1 MTQTL
6 QAVRRI
12 VMTSVFALTACSI
25 ASATDPTP
33 LRYVT
38 NDAFGLGERLEYSV
52 GYKFITAGYAVFQV
66 GKEPVMVKERPCYDI
81 RFDVASLTSLE
92 FLYKV
97 RDRYRT
103 KVDIDGLFPWRF
115 EQTIR
120 EGGYSKDFTASF
132 DQVENRAIT
141 TEGTFK
147 IPPFVHD
154 VVSALYHVRT
164 YNLRDMKKGDVI
176 QMQNFFD
183 RETHDLQIKV
193 LGRQKI
199 EVEAGTFNTIVIEP
213 IIKQGGLFKSEGRIL
228 IWLSDDDRKI
238 PVKVSSK
245 ILIGTVDAE
254 LTAYKGLRGP
264 LTSKVAGP
272 N

>member
-1 MTQTL
+1 MTLHLNTMRTMFTS
-6 QAVRRI
+6 AI
-12 VMTSVFALTACSI
+12 VLTACVI
-25 ASATDPTP
+25 ASATDPEP
-33 LRYVT
+33 MRYVT
-38 NDAFGLGERLEYSV
+38 NEAFGFGERLEYSV

-66 GKEPVMVKERPCYDI
+66 GKEPVLVNDHQCYDI
-81 RFDVASLTSLE
+81 RFDVASLASLE

-103 KVDIDGLFPWRF
+103 MVDIDGLFPWRF

-120 EGGYSKDFTASF
+120 EGGFSKDFAASF
-132 DQVENRAIT
+132 DQTDHHAIT

-164 YNLRDMKKGDVI
+164 HDLRSMKKGDVI
-176 QMQNFFD
+176 QMHNFFD
-183 RETHDLQIKV
+183 RETHELQIRV
-193 LGRQKI
+193 LGRQQI
-199 EVEAGTFNTIVIEP
+199 EVEAGIFNTIVIEP
-213 IIKQGGLFKSEGRIL
+213 IIKQGGLFKSDGRIL
-228 IWLSDDDRKI
+228 IWLSDDERKI

-245 ILIGTVDAE
+245 ILIGSVDAE

-264 LTSKVAGP
+264 LTSKVAKP
-272 N
+272 D

>member
-1 MTQTL
+1 MTQNLHT
-6 QAVRRI
+6 RRI
-12 VMTSVFALTACSI
+12 ATISIVALALCAV
-25 ASATDPTP
+25 ASAQDLKP
-33 LRYVT
+33 LRAVS
-38 NDAFGLGERLEYSV
+38 NEAFGFGERLEYSV

-66 GKEPVMVKERPCYDI
+66 GKEPIVTNDRKCYDI
-81 RFDVASLTSLE
+81 RFDVASLASLE

-103 KVDIDGLFPWRF
+103 MVDIDGLFPWRF

-120 EGGYSKDFTASF
+120 EGGYSKDFAAKF
-132 DQVENRAIT
+132 DQEGHRAIT

-164 YNLRDMKKGDVI
+164 YDLHNMKKGDVI
-176 QMQNFFD
+176 KMQNFFD
-183 RETHDLQIKV
+183 RETHELQIMV

-199 EVEAGTFNTIVIEP
+199 SVEAGTFNTIVIEP
-213 IIKQGGLFKSEGRIL
+213 IIKKGGLFKSEGRIL

-238 PVKVSSK
+238 PIKVSSK

-264 LTSKVAGP
+264 LTSKVANP
-272 N
+272 D

>member
-1 MTQTL
+1 MTLHHTMRTVL
-6 QAVRRI
+6 TSI
-12 VMTSVFALTACSI
+12 VALATCAI

-33 LRYVT
+33 LRAVK
-38 NDAFGLGERLEYSV
+38 NEAFGFGERLEYSV

-66 GKEPVMVKERPCYDI
+66 GKEPITTSNRKCYDI
-81 RFDVASLTSLE
+81 RFDVASLASLE

-103 KVDIDGLFPWRF
+103 MVDIDGLFPWRF

-120 EGGYSKDFTASF
+120 EGGYSKDFAATF
-132 DQVENRAIT
+132 DQEDHRAIT

-147 IPPFVHD
+147 VPPFVHD

-164 YNLRDMKKGDVI
+164 YDLSKMKKGDVI
-176 QMQNFFD
+176 KMHNFFD
-183 RETHDLQIKV
+183 RETHELQIVV

-213 IIKQGGLFKSEGRIL
+213 VIKQGGLFKSEGRIL
-228 IWLSDDDRKI
+228 IWLSDDERKI
-238 PVKVSSK
+238 PIKVSSK

-254 LTAYKGLRGP
+254 LTGYKGLRGP
-264 LTSKVAGP
+264 LTSKVS

>member
-1 MTQTL
+1 MTQL
-6 QAVRRI
+6 RNKHLLA
-12 VMTSVFALTACSI
+12 TACCTLLLWVS

-33 LRYVT
+33 LRYVK
-38 NDAFGLGERLEYSV
+38 NDAFGFGERLEYSV

-66 GKEPVMVKERPCYDI
+66 GKEPVMVNDHKCFDI

-103 KVDIDGLFPWRF
+103 MVDIDGLFPWKF
-115 EQTIR
+115 EQTLR
-120 EGGYSKDFTASF
+120 EGGFSKDFSATF
-132 DQVENRAIT
+132 DQEKHSAVT
-141 TEGTFK
+141 TEGTFT

-164 YNLRDMKKGDVI
+164 YDLHNMKKGDVI
-176 QMQNFFD
+176 KMQNFFD
-183 RETHDLQIKV
+183 RETHDLQVRI
-193 LGRQKI
+193 LGRQVI

-213 IIKQGGLFKSEGRIL
+213 VIKQGGLFKSEGRIL

-245 ILIGTVDAE
+245 ILIGSVDAE
-254 LTAYKGLRGP
+254 LTGYKGLRGP
-264 LTSKVAGP
+264 LTSKIADP
-272 N
+272 D

>member
-1 MTQTL
+1 MTKHL
-6 QAVRRI
+6 YI
-12 VMTSVFALTACSI
+12 LLALAAYTTI
-25 ASATDPTP
+25 SAGDPTP
-33 LRYVT
+33 LRYVK
-38 NDAFGLGERLEYSV
+38 NEAFGFGERLEYSV

-66 GKEPVMVKERPCYDI
+66 GKDPIVINEQNCYDI
-81 RFDVASLTSLE
+81 RFDVASLSSLE

-103 KVDIDGLFPWRF
+103 MVDINGLFPWRF
-115 EQTIR
+115 EQIIR
-120 EGGYSKDFTASF
+120 EGGFSKDFSAAF
-132 DQVENRAIT
+132 DQKGNSAVT

-164 YNLRDMKKGDVI
+164 YDLRNMKKGEVI
-176 QMQNFFD
+176 SMQNFFD

-193 LGRQKI
+193 LGRQQI

-213 IIKQGGLFKSEGRIL
+213 IIKKGGLFKSEGRII

-238 PVKVSSK
+238 PVKVSTK
-245 ILIGTVDAE
+245 ILIGSVDAE
-254 LTAYKGLRGP
+254 LTSYKGLRGP
-264 LTSKVAGP
+264 LTSKVANP
-272 N
+272 D

>member
-1 MTQTL
+1 MTLTL
-6 QAVRRI
+6 YTVRT
-12 VMTSVFALTACSI
+12 VMTSVVAFAMCVA

-33 LRYVT
+33 LRAIK
-38 NDAFGLGERLEYSV
+38 NDAFGFGERLEYSV

-66 GKEPVMVKERPCYDI
+66 GKEPIVTNSRQCYDI
-81 RFDVASLTSLE
+81 RFDVASLASLE

-103 KVDIDGLFPWRF
+103 MVDIDGLFPWRF

-120 EGGYSKDFTASF
+120 EGGYSKDFAAAF
-132 DQVENRAIT
+132 DQEGHRAIT

-164 YNLRDMKKGDVI
+164 YDLHNMKKGDVI
-176 QMQNFFD
+176 KMQNFFD
-183 RETHDLQIKV
+183 RETHDLQIVV

-199 EVEAGTFNTIVIEP
+199 EVEAGTFKTIVIEP
-213 IIKQGGLFKSEGRIL
+213 IIKKGGLFKSEGRIL

-238 PVKVSSK
+238 PIKVSSK

-254 LTAYKGLRGP
+254 LTGYKGLRGT
-264 LTSKVAGP
+264 LTSKVSD
-272 N
+272 